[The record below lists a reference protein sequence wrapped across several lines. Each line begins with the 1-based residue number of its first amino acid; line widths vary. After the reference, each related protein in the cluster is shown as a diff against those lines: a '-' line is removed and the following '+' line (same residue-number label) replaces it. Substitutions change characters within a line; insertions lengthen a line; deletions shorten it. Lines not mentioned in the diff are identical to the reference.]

1 MGRTRIVKGTYRK
14 ISAKGHSMYSN
25 ESIITT
31 AGKEVTETGMKNG
44 VSYSNPLK
52 FVSNEVSV
60 LKCPKCSEAI
70 TSKLIRK
77 TLGVKTLSRK
87 QTTIID
93 SFLPYRNKY
102 KSNFGLDTCLRKAHF
117 IAQIALESANFS
129 TFEEGEEWW

>member
-25 ESIITT
+25 EGIITT

-60 LKCPKCSEAI
+60 LKCPKCSEEI
-70 TSKLIRK
+70 TSELIRK
-77 TLGVKTLSRK
+77 TLGVKTLSKK

-93 SFLPYRNKY
+93 SILTYRNKY

-117 IAQIALESANFS
+117 IAQLP
-129 TFEEGEEWW
+129 